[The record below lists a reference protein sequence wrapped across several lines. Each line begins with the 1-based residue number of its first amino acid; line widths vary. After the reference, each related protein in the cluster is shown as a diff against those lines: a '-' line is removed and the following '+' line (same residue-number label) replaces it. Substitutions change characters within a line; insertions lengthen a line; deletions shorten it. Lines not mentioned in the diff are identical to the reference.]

1 MNPKIIVRLAAAI
14 VLAGSIVA
22 APAAAQTK
30 LRSFCRV
37 KGQEENT
44 LTALG
49 LVTGLNGTGDGGNFL
64 PTIRSLG
71 MAMQYLGS
79 QVGPGGTDEL
89 KNAKNVAIVA
99 VTATVPAVGARE
111 GDKID
116 CVVTSIGSA
125 KSLAGGYLFLTS
137 MMGPIPDPDSPV
149 YAVAKGP
156 ITIDDE
162 ETPTVGKVHM
172 GCQMVEDFFNPY
184 VEDGKITLVLK
195 ESFADFIVA
204 QDLVELINGSEL
216 MDTGV
221 GGSGLTRSGSIG
233 SGMGR
238 YGQASRAGNSR
249 TTRANLVPAA
259 KAIDQLNIEV
269 LVPSLYL
276 PDPVLFI
283 SEIMALD
290 VLEPRTGA
298 KVVINERNG
307 TIICSADVEI
317 GAVAVTHKN
326 IVTVEAGDALMGNSF
341 VPVGTDAP
349 QNPKLKALIDALKAV
364 KVPNE
369 NIIDIIKGIDANGK
383 LYGQLIIK

>member
-1 MNPKIIVRLAAAI
+1 MNAKRIESLAAII
-14 VLAGSIVA
+14 VLAGLIA
-22 APAAAQTK
+22 PPPAASQTK

-49 LVTGLNGTGDGGNFL
+49 LVTGLNGTGDGGNFM

-79 QVGPGGTDEL
+79 QVGPGGIDEL
-89 KNAKNVAIVA
+89 KDAKNVAIVT
-99 VTATVPAVGARE
+99 VTATVPAAGARE

-125 KSLAGGYLFLTS
+125 KSLGGGYLFLTS

-156 ITIDDE
+156 ITIDGK
-162 ETPTVGKVHM
+162 ETPTVGRVHK

-184 VEDGKITLVLK
+184 VDDGRITLVLK
-195 ESFADFIVA
+195 ESFADFVVI
-204 QDLVELINGSEL
+204 QTLVDLINKAEIIDANG
-216 MDTGV
+216 D
-221 GGSGLTRSGSIG
+221 GSGAIRSRPKRFKPVLRRNLASPSSIN
-233 SGMGR
+233 M
-238 YGQASRAGNSR
+238 
-249 TTRANLVPAA
+249 VPAA
-259 KAIDQLNIEV
+259 RAIDQLNIEIE
-269 LVPSLYL
+269 VPDQYL
-276 PDPVLFI
+276 SYPVEFI
-283 SEIMALD
+283 SEILD
-290 VLEPRTGA
+290 IDVPEPRTGA
-298 KVVINERNG
+298 KIVINERNG
-307 TIICSADVEI
+307 TIVCSADVEI

-326 IVTVEAGDALMGNSF
+326 IVTVEAGDSLMGSGF

-349 QNPKLKALIDALKAV
+349 QNPKLKALIDALKSV
-364 KVPNE
+364 KVPNDD
-369 NIIDIIKGIDANGK
+369 IIDIIKGIDANGK